1 MKKALISPNET
12 RIDYVSSWEV
22 VDGEYSPVITP
33 IDNACRVVAVVEINE
48 EHSVSPP
55 LYWID
60 CDDNVKADDYYF
72 NTTNNTIVQ
81 LPEQASIPEDAVRIL
96 NGVSIV

>member
-12 RIDYVSSWEV
+12 QIEYVSSWV
-22 VDGEYSPVITP
+22 LVDGEYTPVMTH
-33 IDNACRVVAVVEINE
+33 IDDACRVAQVVEINE
-48 EHSVSPP
+48 EFPISPP
-55 LYWID
+55 LYWTD

-81 LPEQASIPEDAVRIL
+81 LPESAPRPSNPV
-96 NGVSIV
+96 